1 MTGHVVAWIA
11 IVASGLGLA
20 ALACFALRRWR
31 RTRWA
36 AAALVF
42 TWAAT
47 PFHFG
52 DGHLAPA
59 LAVFVFRRFLEE
71 GANPR
76 PPLALLVVATVCSLL
91 LFYAALG
98 ARALRRRV
106 GRR

>member
-1 MTGHVVAWIA
+1 MTGHVVAWVA

-20 ALACFALRRWR
+20 ALTFFALRRWR
-31 RTRWA
+31 RARWA

-59 LAVFVFRRFLEE
+59 FVVFFFRQFLEE

-76 PPLALLVVATVCSLL
+76 PPFALLVVATACLLL

-98 ARALRRRV
+98 ARALWRRV
-106 GRR
+106 GRH